1 MHKSLQIITFRTIY
15 SFVTNFKPKIE
26 AINIKIK
33 NKRQKSAGS
42 LNSKIPTKTDPVAPI
57 PVQTA

>member
-15 SFVTNFKPKIE
+15 SFVANFKPKID
-26 AINIKIK
+26 ATSVKIK
-33 NKRQKSAGS
+33 NNRQNSAGS
-42 LNSKIPTKTDPVAPI
+42 LKRKIPTKTDPVAPI